1 MIEFITEYALW
12 LVGNASPGHKR
23 VFFIPV
29 LFCCLHPFLP
39 HCIVFLGAPWAAF
52 PAQTWAEPP
61 SLAAGCRQA
70 WAPPGAAFSGNW
82 AISGPGCSQE
92 MRRQPWRY
100 IFLNW
105 TGFFFFL
112 PPYFV
117 AGSEWFVGA
126 WGGRA
131 SAGGRPRLGGS
142 VGMWMQWDVSQRP
155 RGWKPK
161 QWTRPGGAARLSARW
176 LVCLILV
183 GLFLSQ
189 NWIIQSLFGRQSSAF
204 RGCTC
209 GNAHLLPSQR
219 EGFQVPRSNVGPL
232 LTLTWDSLKLT
243 SWGLKASKC
252 AFIFMEDVWLTP

>member
-1 MIEFITEYALW
+1 MLAPLPPPLHCVPGCPLSCFSSSNLSGASQPRCRLQAG
-12 LVGNASPGHKR
+12 LVSPGSG
-23 VFFIPV
+23 
-29 LFCCLHPFLP
+29 FLRKLSYFRSRLQP
-39 HCIVFLGAPWAAF
+39 GNEEAAMK
-52 PAQTWAEPP
+52 
-61 SLAAGCRQA
+61 
-70 WAPPGAAFSGNW
+70 
-82 AISGPGCSQE
+82 I
-92 MRRQPWRY
+92 Y
-100 IFLNW
+100 IFKLD
-105 TGFFFFL
+105 GFFFFF